1 VEIKVGIGPF
11 LLTINIITI
20 QAMPYAME
28 LDLTLDLK

>member
-1 VEIKVGIGPF
+1 VEIKVRIGPV

-20 QAMPYAME
+20 QTMPEAME